1 MKYTIKTLVLFFVF
15 TLVGVK
21 LSAQQQTQYTQ
32 YMYTP
37 SLINPAY
44 VGIDQ
49 VMKLSLLHR
58 SQWVGVN
65 GAPVSQTLMLSTPLG
80 QKVGIGLNVVRDQIG
95 PAKETNASLD
105 LSYGLQLN
113 DAGLRLNF
121 GMKGGLQL
129 LNVDYTKL
137 TTQNPNDPS
146 LNENINSRITPNIG
160 AGIYV
165 YNNDWYVGFSAPNL
179 LSTKHYNKASVAT
192 VSAATH
198 LYLTGGM
205 NFKINE
211 NTKFKPAFLIS
222 SVVGAPTSIDLS
234 LNFLFN
240 NKITTGFSYR
250 HNASVSGLI
259 DFKVSSSFSLGY
271 AYDVTTSDVSY
282 FSGGSHEVLLRYYF
296 NKVTEKVKQPSWLF

>member
-1 MKYTIKTLVLFFVF
+1 MKYRIKTLLLFIIF

-44 VGIDQ
+44 VGVDQ

-65 GAPVSQTLMLSTPLG
+65 GAPVSQTLMLSIPLG
-80 QKVGIGLNVVRDQIG
+80 QKMGIGFNIVQDQIG
-95 PAKETNASLD
+95 PANETNASLD

-113 DAGLRLNF
+113 DAGLMLNF

-129 LNVDYTKL
+129 LNVDYNKV

-146 LNENINSRITPNIG
+146 LYGNINSRTSPNIG

-165 YNNDWYVGFSAPNL
+165 YNNDWYLGFSAPNF
-179 LSTKHYNKASVAT
+179 LSTKHYNNISVST
-192 VSAATH
+192 VSSAFH
-198 LYLTGGM
+198 IYLTGGM
-205 NFKINE
+205 NFNIND
-211 NTKFKPAFLIS
+211 NTKFKPAFLIKS
-222 SVVGAPTSIDLS
+222 ATGAPISIDLS
-234 LNFLFN
+234 LNFLFYN
-240 NKITTGFSYR
+240 QFTAGFSYR
-250 HNASVSGLI
+250 HNASVSGLM
-259 DFKVSSSFSLGY
+259 DFKLSSSLSLGY
-271 AYDVTTSDVSY
+271 AYDFTTSEISY

-296 NKVTEKVKQPSWLF
+296 NRVIRNVRQPSWLF

>member
-21 LSAQQQTQYTQ
+21 LVAQQQTQYTQ

-49 VMKLSLLHR
+49 VMKISALHR
-58 SQWVGVN
+58 SQWVGVH
-65 GAPVSQTLMLSTPLG
+65 GAPVTQTLMLSTPLG
-80 QKVGIGLNVVRDQIG
+80 QKIGMGFNIVQDQIG
-95 PAKETNASLD
+95 PANETNASLD
-105 LSYGLQLN
+105 LSYSLQLN
-113 DAGLRLNF
+113 DAGLNLSF
-121 GMKGGLQL
+121 GMKGGVQL
-129 LNVDYTKL
+129 LNVDFTKL
-137 TTQNPNDPS
+137 TTENPNDPS

-160 AGIYV
+160 AGMYV

-179 LSTKHYNKASVAT
+179 LSTKHYNRASVST
-192 VSAATH
+192 VTSATH
-198 LYLTGGM
+198 FYLTGGM
-205 NFKINE
+205 NFNVNE
-211 NTKFKPAFLIS
+211 NTKFKPAFLIKS
-222 SVVGAPTSIDLS
+222 ATGAPTSIDFS

-240 NKITTGFSYR
+240 NKFTTGLSYR
-250 HNASVSGLI
+250 YNASVSGLI

-271 AYDVTTSDVSY
+271 AYDVNTSDIGY

-296 NKVTEKVKQPSWLF
+296 NRATRNVRKPTWEF